1 MLSFL
6 PSGKKR
12 ELCLLLNAVLFGFS
26 FNASK
31 IVKISFVVHERE
43 QKTPPQMRWSFIIND
58 LKS

>member
-31 IVKISFVVHERE
+31 IVIISFVVHERE
-43 QKTPPQMRWSFIIND
+43 QKNSTSNEMEF
-58 LKS
+58 L